1 MIAEIIAVG
10 TELLMGQIA
19 NTNAQ
24 YISKRLAE
32 LGINV
37 YFHTVVGDNPV
48 RLEATLK
55 EALKRSDIVITTGGL
70 GPTKDDLTKETIA
83 KTMNRNLVLHAD
95 ILEQIREFF
104 MKKHRQ
110 MVPNNEKQAYL
121 PENSTIIPNPNGT
134 APGCILE
141 DNGKTVIMLPGPPK
155 EMQPMFDQTVFAF
168 LRQKT
173 GLVLVSR
180 MLKVFGI
187 GESELETRLM
197 DLIDSQDNPTIAPYV
212 SQGEVTVR
220 VTARCTTKEEA
231 CTLLDP
237 VVSEI
242 EARMGAM
249 VYAEE
254 GECLEQVVFN
264 LLKQN
269 GLIMATAESCTGG
282 LLAEKIISLPG
293 ASEVFQRG
301 YVTYANRAKIE
312 DLGVSE
318 ETINTFGAVSRE
330 TALEMVQGLQ
340 KKTEATVGAA
350 ITGIAGPDGGTAEK
364 PVGLVFIAVFVK
376 DKTVCKAF
384 ELMGNR
390 ERIRNDA
397 CMRALDLI
405 RRLILNLE

>member
-24 YISKRLAE
+24 YISRRLAE

-37 YFHTVVGDNPV
+37 YFHSVVGDNPL

-55 EALKRSDIVITTGGL
+55 EALKRSDVVITTGGL

-83 KTMNRNLVLHAD
+83 KTMNRNLMLHAD
-95 ILEQIREFF
+95 ILEQIRDFF

-134 APGCILE
+134 APGCIIE
-141 DNGKTVIMLPGPPK
+141 ENGKVVIMLPGPPK

-220 VTARCTTKEEA
+220 VTARCATKEEA
-231 CTLLDP
+231 CRLLAP

-249 VYAEE
+249 VYAQD
-254 GECLEQVVFN
+254 GECLEQVVFD

-269 GLIMATAESCTGG
+269 GLVMATAESCTGG
-282 LLAEKIISLPG
+282 LLAEKITNLPG
-293 ASEVFQRG
+293 ASEIFQRG
-301 YVTYANRAKIE
+301 YITYVNQAKIE

-318 ETINTFGAVSRE
+318 DTLNTFGAVSRE

-340 KKTEATVGAA
+340 KKTGVTVGAA
-350 ITGIAGPDGGTAEK
+350 ITGIAGPAGGTSEK
-364 PVGLVFIAVFVK
+364 PVGLVFIAVIVK